1 MPIIEGYAK
10 LSPQVL
16 QHFDISPFF
25 DMLLK
30 MPQQRTIEGLLQFS
44 TGVYRGT
51 HVPLAALW
59 LLDEDREDHEDQ
71 GQSPTTEKTQQPDD
85 AEQKHNSQS
94 KPRTLRLRQTAG
106 RHKQSPYEWT
116 HAQGTFATLPY
127 TEPFVEPILGIVAAT
142 QSSVTVAEP
151 KLWQRPDWAI
161 REGYE
166 AYAAFPLLY
175 KGKLFGVLAIFYD
188 CTMTGPLA
196 PLFSLHHKLHTIYAD
211 TFAAAV
217 VNAHAFEEVDRLR
230 ARLEAENE
238 TLRQQ
243 VERRQAA
250 LTPFIVGDSAALRR
264 VLEQVDMVAP
274 TDATVLIQGESGTGK
289 ELMAEAIHR
298 RSQRAK
304 QPLVRVNCSAIPREL
319 FESEFFGHAK
329 GAFTGALRE
338 RIGRFQMAHGG
349 TLFLDEVGEIPLELQ
364 GKLLRVLQEGT
375 FERVGED
382 KSRAVD
388 VRIIAASNRD
398 LFTEAERGTF
408 RHDLFYRLSVFPI
421 HLPALR
427 QRPEDIPLL
436 AQHFIERA
444 SLRFKIPAPRL
455 TASALTY
462 LQHHEWLGNVR
473 ELENAIERAVIM
485 ASDGELGP
493 LSTTPRATEMGDT
506 TAVHS
511 THLQSMPENPYST
524 LLQTNSPSQALDS
537 HKIIEEKQW
546 LELQRQNI
554 VRALEASQGRVHGKG
569 GAAEKLGIPSTTLR
583 SRMAKL
589 GITS

>member
-1 MPIIEGYAK
+1 MPIIEGYTK

-59 LLDEDREDHEDQ
+59 LLDEDSEVHGQKPTAENTQSSED
-71 GQSPTTEKTQQPDD
+71 TEK
-85 AEQKHNSQS
+85 KHNSQTT
-94 KPRTLRLRQTAG
+94 PRTLRLRQTAG
-106 RHKQSPYEWT
+106 QHKQSPYEWT
-116 HAQGTFATLPY
+116 HTQGTFATLPY
-127 TEPFVEPILGIVAAT
+127 TEPFIEPILGTVAAT
-142 QSSVTVAEP
+142 QSPVTVAEP

-217 VNAHAFEEVDRLR
+217 VNAHAFEEIDRLR

-398 LFTEAERGTF
+398 LFTEAECGTF

-436 AQHFIERA
+436 AQHFIEKA
-444 SLRFKIPAPRL
+444 SLRFKVPAPRL
-455 TASALTY
+455 TASALAY
-462 LQHHEWLGNVR
+462 LQHHEWHGNVR

-485 ASDGELGP
+485 AADGELGP
-493 LSTTPRATEMGDT
+493 LSTTAGPISTDAHPQT
-506 TAVHS
+506 TS
-511 THLQSMPENPYST
+511 PQ
-524 LLQTNSPSQALDS
+524 NSPIKQVESLSPTLHNHQ
-537 HKIIEEKQW
+537 IIAEKQW

-554 VRALEASQGRVHGKG
+554 INALEASEGRVHGKG

-589 GITS
+589 DITS

>member
-1 MPIIEGYAK
+1 MTIIEGYAK

-59 LLDEDREDHEDQ
+59 LLDEDKDR
-71 GQSPTTEKTQQPDD
+71 
-85 AEQKHNSQS
+85 SQS
-94 KPRTLRLRQTAG
+94 SNNTPSTSSQDHGATSYKEPQQDILRLRQFAG
-106 RHKQSPYEWT
+106 QYTQSPHEWT
-116 HAQGTFATLPY
+116 HAQGSFSTLPY
-127 TEPFVEPILGIVAAT
+127 AEPFIEPLLGRVAAT
-142 QSSVTVAEP
+142 HTAVTVADP
-151 KLWQRPDWAI
+151 SLWQRPDWAV

-175 KGKLFGVLAIFYD
+175 KGKLFGVLAIFYE
-188 CTMTGPLA
+188 CAMTGPLA
-196 PLFSLHHKLHTIYAD
+196 SLFSLHHKLHTIYAD

-217 VNAHAFEEVDRLR
+217 VNAHAFEEIDRLR

-238 TLRQQ
+238 ELRQQ

-289 ELMAEAIHR
+289 ELIAEAIHR

-304 QPLVRVNCSAIPREL
+304 GQLVRVNCSAIPREL
-319 FESEFFGHAK
+319 FESEFFGHVK
-329 GAFTGALRE
+329 GAFTGALRD
-338 RIGRFQMAHGG
+338 RVGRFQMANGG

-398 LFTEAERGTF
+398 LLAEAERGSF

-421 HLPALR
+421 HLPSLR

-436 AQHFIERA
+436 AQHFIDKA
-444 SLRFKIPAPRL
+444 SQRFHVTAPHL
-455 TASALTY
+455 TPKYLKY
-462 LQHHEWLGNVR
+462 LQKQEWQGNVR
-473 ELENAIERAVIM
+473 ELENVIERGVIM
-485 ASDGELGP
+485 AVDGELGP
-493 LSTTPRATEMGDT
+493 LSNMSQVKEQRPTQHIAPMTKAMS
-506 TAVHS
+506 VHS
-511 THLQSMPENPYST
+511 QNV
-524 LLQTNSPSQALDS
+524 QN
-537 HKIIEEKQW
+537 KQNDRGI
-546 LELQRQNI
+546 LHEDELIELQRQNI
-554 VRALEASQGRVHGKG
+554 IRALEASEGRVHGAG

-583 SRMAKL
+583 SRMVKL
-589 GITS
+589 GVGK

>member
-1 MPIIEGYAK
+1 MPIIEGYTK

-30 MPQQRTIEGLLQFS
+30 MPQERTIEGLLRFS

-59 LLDEDREDHEDQ
+59 LLDDEHNNHPSK
-71 GQSPTTEKTQQPDD
+71 QSNSP
-85 AEQKHNSQS
+85 QK
-94 KPRTLRLRQTAG
+94 TLRLRQIAG
-106 RHKQSPYEWT
+106 HYTQSPYQWPHE
-116 HAQGTFATLPY
+116 QGTFATLPY
-127 TEPFVEPILGIVAAT
+127 TEPFIEPLLGRVAASQT
-142 QSSVTVAEP
+142 AITIAEP
-151 KLWQRPDWAI
+151 EQWQRPDWAV
-161 REGYE
+161 REGFE

-175 KGKLFGVLAIFYD
+175 KGKLFGVLGIFYD
-188 CTMTGPLA
+188 CAMTGPLA

-217 VNAHAFEEVDRLR
+217 VNAHAFEEIDRLR
-230 ARLEAENE
+230 TQLEAENE
-238 TLRQQ
+238 ALRLQ
-243 VERRQAA
+243 VEKRQAA

-289 ELMAEAIHR
+289 ELIAEAIHR

-304 QPLVRVNCSAIPREL
+304 GPLVRVNCSAIPREL
-319 FESEFFGHAK
+319 FESEFFGHVK
-329 GAFTGALRE
+329 GAFTGALRD
-338 RIGRFQMAHGG
+338 RVGRFHMADGG

-382 KSRAVD
+382 KSRMVD

-398 LFTEAERGTF
+398 LLSEAERGNF

-421 HLPALR
+421 HMPTLR

-436 AQHFIERA
+436 AQHFIDKASRRFHVTAPKLTTKSLQDLQER
-444 SLRFKIPAPRL
+444 PW
-455 TASALTY
+455 
-462 LQHHEWLGNVR
+462 HGNVR

-485 ASDGELGP
+485 ASNGELGP
-493 LSTTPRATEMGDT
+493 LSNTPYPHIPHNSAHKAEDKKQATQKEHQENIHAKTTPIQNMI
-506 TAVHS
+506 
-511 THLQSMPENPYST
+511 LNENQ
-524 LLQTNSPSQALDS
+524 L
-537 HKIIEEKQW
+537 
-546 LELQRQNI
+546 LELQRKNI
-554 VRALEASQGRVHGKG
+554 LRALEASQGRIHGLG

-583 SRMAKL
+583 SRMVKL
-589 GITS
+589 GISK